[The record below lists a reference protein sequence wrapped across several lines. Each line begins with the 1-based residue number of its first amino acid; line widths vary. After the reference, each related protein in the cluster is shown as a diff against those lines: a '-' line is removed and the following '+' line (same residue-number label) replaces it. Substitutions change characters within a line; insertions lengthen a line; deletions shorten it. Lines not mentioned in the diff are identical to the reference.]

1 MFAHTHARSARLT
14 HSIHSFFPLDNSSLT
29 MERSLLYIAIIT
41 VVTITVTITVVV
53 TISIAISVV
62 VVVVVVVRRQTLTV
76 RALEPYGS

>member
-1 MFAHTHARSARLT
+1 
-14 HSIHSFFPLDNSSLT
+14 

-62 VVVVVVVRRQTLTV
+62 VVVVVVRRQTLTV
-76 RALEPYGS
+76 RALEPYGSSSLLIGLMIRVLRPPQPRAS

>member
-1 MFAHTHARSARLT
+1 
-14 HSIHSFFPLDNSSLT
+14 

-76 RALEPYGS
+76 RALEPYGSSSLLIGLMIRVLRPPQPRAS